1 MSKIFHSMARSRM
14 HFPSSGHRTGKLHI
28 CSMPSKAPPT
38 CWELTSTRNSVE
50 QVTVSRLRDNLLCR
64 TSFPTWTLTALAA
77 YPSTSG
83 WLLSQLA
90 LQERLLQQWSC
101 KLTHGSSPFLLPFKA
116 SLPKKLSTWADRPY
130 ISPAQATS
138 MLSIWHRCSW
148 KAQFTLGHFLM

>member
-1 MSKIFHSMARSRM
+1 MSKIFYSMARSRM

-28 CSMPSKAPPT
+28 CSMPSKAPPA

-116 SLPKKLSTWADRPY
+116 SLPKAQYLGRQALHQPCTNYKYALRLAPLLVE
-130 ISPAQATS
+130 SPV
-138 MLSIWHRCSW
+138 
-148 KAQFTLGHFLM
+148 